1 MNVVQCVP
9 MTLVRVDFFTVV
21 FNEIQLKMFDFK
33 KFLEDSMMKNQ
44 PEVLNTR
51 KRGNNRRR
59 NKGRRAVHQKQT

>member
-1 MNVVQCVP
+1 
-9 MTLVRVDFFTVV
+9 
-21 FNEIQLKMFDFK
+21 
-33 KFLEDSMMKNQ
+33 MMKNQ